1 MQGLVTVFGGSGFV
15 GRYAVRALARHGWR
29 VRVAI
34 RRPHLAP
41 ELKVMG
47 DVGQIEIVQA
57 NVRDADSVRRALEG
71 ADACVNLVGV
81 LFERGRQGFD
91 ALHATAPKTIA
102 EIAASMGVKR
112 LVQISAIGA
121 DANSTAKYAQTKAAG
136 EAAVQ
141 AAYPQATILRP
152 SVVFGAE
159 DAFFNR
165 FGGMAALLPALPLIG
180 GGKTRFQP
188 VFAGDVGEAVAS
200 ALNDPATAGRTY
212 ELGGPAV
219 YTFKELMQVVLR
231 ESMQKCAL
239 VPIPFPIASVLG
251 KFGDLAGAVLPFAPQ
266 ITSDQVENL
275 RSDNVVGASAL
286 GLAALGV
293 QPTALD
299 SVLPTYMWIYRRG
312 GQFAQP
318 AQDNAAA

>member
-15 GRYAVRALARHGWR
+15 GRYAVRALAQHGWR

-47 DVGQIEIVQA
+47 DVGQIELVQA
-57 NVRDADSVRRALEG
+57 NVRYADSVRRALEG

-81 LFERGRQGFD
+81 LFERGRQGFET
-91 ALHATAPKTIA
+91 LHATAPKTIA
-102 EIAASMGVKR
+102 ETAASLGVAR
-112 LVQISAIGA
+112 FVQISAIGA
-121 DANSTAKYAQTKAAG
+121 DADSTAQYARTKAAG
-136 EAAVQ
+136 EAAVR

-165 FGGMAALLPALPLIG
+165 FGAMAAISPALPLIG

-200 ALNDPATAGRTY
+200 ALNNPATAGRTY

-231 ESMQKCAL
+231 ESQQKRAL
-239 VPIPFPIASVLG
+239 VPIPFPIARLLG
-251 KFGDLAGAVLPFAPQ
+251 KIGDIQGALLPFAPQ

-275 RSDNVVGASAL
+275 RNDNVVGTSAE

-293 QPTALD
+293 SATALD

-318 AQDNAAA
+318 AQENA